1 MVTIPFLKYYPYRN
15 NFWRTYLNNIQVINI
30 FLIYL
35 LRFTSPTHTILAFDH
50 ALNELDEEGGVIN
63 RFKRYCNMQKILS
76 DGMIKL
82 NFKPIDLKG
91 YQGPIITT
99 FHSPKDINYNFEKF
113 YDSLKEKK
121 CVIYPGT

>member
-1 MVTIPFLKYYPYRN
+1 M
-15 NFWRTYLNNIQVINI
+15 IQ
-30 FLIYL
+30 
-35 LRFTSPTHTILAFDH
+35 
-50 ALNELDEEGGVIN
+50 
-63 RFKRYCNMQKILS
+63 RFKRYCKIQKILS
-76 DGMIKL
+76 DGMI

-121 CVIYPGT
+121 CVIYPGK